1 MTSASADHNRL
12 HARARKRG
20 VNPIVYWLT
29 RAFFQPFAHLYRL
42 AQGVSGDEICSALGQ
57 TAEAVDSVPL
67 LAARVRD
74 AGVDAPVLGSLAGL
88 IEGRVEPARFTS
100 SLTAPK
106 KKAKARAA

>member
-1 MTSASADHNRL
+1 MHGPYPLGASGGLGLVAPP
-12 HARARKRG
+12 RG
-20 VNPIVYWLT
+20 LGRGQRCGP
-29 RAFFQPFAHLYRL
+29 
-42 AQGVSGDEICSALGQ
+42 ALGQ

-106 KKAKARAA
+106 KKKAKAARAA